1 MITNNEKPR
10 WPFYLTW
17 IILTCICIPM
27 AFLLTFAILAIII
40 YFAGDIVY
48 VNGVRHITED
58 YLFMYIIIPIVSLLT
73 GAVQYGLLRRYL
85 PRMGGWI
92 LSTIGGWLLGTLLI
106 ALLSW
111 LNWTD
116 ERFYLERSL
125 LLMGLAIGAG
135 QWLLLRRRLPQAG
148 WWIGANAA
156 AWGLSAL
163 ITKGNSLDQF
173 GLITLA
179 ILPACITAVVLALL
193 MKQVKST
200 QANRV

>member
-17 IILTCICIPM
+17 ILLTFICIPI
-27 AFLLTFAILAIII
+27 AFILSFAIDAIII
-40 YFAGDIVY
+40 YFVGDIIY

-58 YLFMYIIIPIVSLLT
+58 YLFMYIFIPLASLLT
-73 GAVQYGLLRRYL
+73 GAVQYALLRRYL
-85 PRMGGWI
+85 PRMGGWV
-92 LSTIGGWLLGTLLI
+92 LATFGGWLLGVFLI
-106 ALLSW
+106 ALTGW

-116 ERFYLERSL
+116 EPFYLERSL

-156 AWGLSAL
+156 AWVLSAL
-163 ITKGNSLDQF
+163 ITTGNSLDQF

-179 ILPACITAVVLALL
+179 ILPACITAAVLALL
-193 MKQVKST
+193 MKQVRSN
-200 QANRV
+200 QPNGI

>member
-10 WPFYLTW
+10 WSFYLTW
-17 IILTCICIPM
+17 ILLTFICIPI
-27 AFLLTFAILAIII
+27 AFLLNFAILAVII
-40 YFAGDIVY
+40 YFAGDIIY
-48 VNGVRHITED
+48 VDGVRRITED
-58 YLFMYIIIPIVSLLT
+58 YLFMYTLIPILSLLT

-92 LSTIGGWLLGTLLI
+92 LATVAGWLLGTLLI
-106 ALLSW
+106 ALQSW

-125 LLMGLAIGAG
+125 LLMGLAIGAV

-156 AWGLSAL
+156 GWVLSAL
-163 ITKGNSLDQF
+163 IITGNSLDQF
-173 GLITLA
+173 GVITLA
-179 ILPACITAVVLALL
+179 IIPACITAAALALL
-193 MKQVKST
+193 MKQVNST
-200 QANRV
+200 QPNGI

>member
-10 WPFYLTW
+10 WTFYLTW
-17 IILTCICIPM
+17 ILLTCICIPI
-27 AFLLTFAILAIII
+27 AFMLSFAILAVII
-40 YFAGDIVY
+40 YFTGDIIY

-58 YLFMYIIIPIVSLLT
+58 YLFMYIFIPIASLVT

-85 PRMGGWI
+85 PRMGGWVWA
-92 LSTIGGWLLGTLLI
+92 TIGGGLVGVFLI
-106 ALLSW
+106 ALTGW

-116 ERFYLERSL
+116 ERFYLEIPL

-163 ITKGNSLDQF
+163 ITTGNSLDQF
-173 GLITLA
+173 GVITLA
-179 ILPACITAVVLALL
+179 ILPACITAAVLALL
-193 MKQVKST
+193 MKQGKST
-200 QANRV
+200 QPSGV